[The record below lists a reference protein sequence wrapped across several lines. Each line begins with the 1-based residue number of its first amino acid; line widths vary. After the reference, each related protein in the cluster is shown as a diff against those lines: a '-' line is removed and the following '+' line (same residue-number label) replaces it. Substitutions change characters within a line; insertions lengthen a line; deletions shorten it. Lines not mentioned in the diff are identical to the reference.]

1 MRTISRVYVLTL
13 AASTIVGN
21 AAPCFAQE
29 GRGLD
34 WKKLNLSSQQ
44 SQQIQTLEQD
54 WNGKYMQIQP
64 QIQEHQ
70 RKLARLLVDPKSD
83 SLEIMSTNQT
93 LTRLKEQLRNEAT
106 TNYLR
111 KRSILNQDQQH
122 QLESMMQQMI
132 SSRQQGVS
140 GAPQVEEQGGFMS
153 IIQRVRWAI
162 QGRQDQTTP

>member
-1 MRTISRVYVLTL
+1 MKVISRAYVLSL
-13 AASTIVGN
+13 ASTYLLSG
-21 AAPCFAQE
+21 APCLAQAQD
-29 GRGLD
+29 RGLD
-34 WKKLNLSSQQ
+34 WKKLNLNTQQ
-44 SQQIQTLEQD
+44 SQQIQNLEQD

-64 QIQEHQ
+64 QIQDHQ

-111 KRSILNQDQQH
+111 KRAILNQDQQH

-132 SSRQQGVS
+132 SSRQQGAAV
-140 GAPQVEEQGGFMS
+140 PQSEEQGGFMN
-153 IIQRVRWAI
+153 IIQKVRWAI
-162 QGRQDQTTP
+162 QGRQDQPPP